1 MRNFLSI
8 LIVVSLV
15 VAGVSPACQFISGKS
30 LYEICGFGN
39 DKPVALI
46 DEALLAYLPDYEPE
60 PEHQEL
66 EQDCGFCFA
75 QSNLKLAK
83 AEAVG
88 AKKVSQT
95 NTIDILVRS
104 NPFIKSEKYSLS
116 APRGPP
122 TLFV

>member
-15 VAGVSPACQFISGKS
+15 MAGISPACQFISGKS
-30 LYEICGFGN
+30 LFEICSFGD

-60 PEHQEL
+60 QEHQEL

-75 QSNLKLAK
+75 QSNLKLAR
-83 AEAVG
+83 AEAAE
-88 AKKVSQT
+88 AKKLTQT
-95 NTIDILVRS
+95 NVIDVLYRS
-104 NPFIKSEKYSLS
+104 NPFIKGEKYSLS

-122 TLFV
+122 TLLV